1 MGRNQPRGMEAVNS
15 QRPTPKSQNEPREK
29 PPWTV
34 RLGVGSWRLGVD
46 AIGCGGRRLA
56 LVLALAA
63 WPIALHAQS
72 ITVRAAG
79 DMLHLRAS
87 GLGLIEARVADHLR
101 DGRAVRVDFAV
112 AILEKAGGRLIAQVT
127 QSFNLSFDIWEQRY
141 AVTKLGATPR
151 SVSHLT
157 ARDAESW
164 CVDNVTVPLSAM
176 GRIGRDMPFW
186 VRLEFRVPDPMPVA
200 NADDD
205 STFTLGRLI
214 NVLSRRRQD
223 QEAGRAIEGGPFRL
237 N

>member
-1 MGRNQPRGMEAVNS
+1 MAIAAS
-15 QRPTPKSQNEPREK
+15 F
-29 PPWTV
+29 
-34 RLGVGSWRLGVD
+34 RL
-46 AIGCGGRRLA
+46 
-56 LVLALAA
+56 LVLAVALTASTLE
-63 WPIALHAQS
+63 LHAQS
-72 ITVRAAG
+72 LTARAVG

-112 AILEKAGGRLIAQVT
+112 AVLEKAGGRSIAQAS

-141 AVTKLGATPR
+141 AVTNLGATPR

-176 GRIGRDMPFW
+176 GRFGRDMPFW

-223 QEAGRAIEGGPFRL
+223 QGAERAIEGGPFRL

>member
-1 MGRNQPRGMEAVNS
+1 MAIAASLRLLVFAL
-15 QRPTPKSQNEPREK
+15 TL
-29 PPWTV
+29 TV
-34 RLGVGSWRLGVD
+34 STLE
-46 AIGCGGRRLA
+46 
-56 LVLALAA
+56 
-63 WPIALHAQS
+63 LHAQS
-72 ITVRAAG
+72 LTVRVVG

-112 AILEKAGGRLIAQVT
+112 VVLEKAGGRSIAQAT

-186 VRLEFRVPDPMPVA
+186 VRLEYRVPDPMPVA

-223 QEAGRAIEGGPFRL
+223 HEAARAIEGGPFRL